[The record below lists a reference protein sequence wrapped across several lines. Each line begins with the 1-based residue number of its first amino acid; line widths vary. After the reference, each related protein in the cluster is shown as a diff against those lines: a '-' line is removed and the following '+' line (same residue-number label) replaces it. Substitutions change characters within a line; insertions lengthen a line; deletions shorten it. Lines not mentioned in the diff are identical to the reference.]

1 MQSLVVHFFRRK
13 YKDIFKHSCK
23 KCGKIVN
30 LHYIFLQNVIFL
42 MILLLFTAHLFIF
55 APKRIST
62 ITLQI

>member
-23 KCGKIVN
+23 NCGKIVK

-42 MILLLFTAHLFIF
+42 MNLLLFIEHLFIF
-55 APKRIST
+55 AP
-62 ITLQI
+62 